1 MTSTVS
7 ENSALSMTMQVNK
20 MLQPEE
26 VAAMMQLHGLG
37 RMQKTSSRCQYK
49 TSRTSFLL

>member
-1 MTSTVS
+1 MTSVGS
-7 ENSALSMTMQVNK
+7 ENSAVSMTMRGNK

-37 RMQKTSSRCQYK
+37 WRGKRK
-49 TSRTSFLL
+49 HPA